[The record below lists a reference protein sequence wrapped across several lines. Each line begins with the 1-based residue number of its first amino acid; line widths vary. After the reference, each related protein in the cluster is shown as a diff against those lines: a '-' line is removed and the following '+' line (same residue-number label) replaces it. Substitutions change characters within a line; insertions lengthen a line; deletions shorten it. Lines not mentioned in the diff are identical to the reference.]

1 MRTCDARPVVSITIN
16 LLPWRENAREKV
28 RKDFLRNLVICFI
41 LSMIS
46 CMLAFYDVERRI
58 SKQVSRNGYLLTH
71 VSLLDKK
78 INQIKSIS
86 IQREQ
91 LDFRM
96 EVIQSLQGY
105 RPMVV
110 HVFDQLVKT
119 LPEGVY
125 YTNLSRQQ
133 QMLTIVG
140 LASVNGQVSS
150 LMRRL
155 DASPWLQGAELLSI
169 VESDQ
174 QQPLKRFVLE
184 VDVHQINNQPDEPD
198 S

>member
-1 MRTCDARPVVSITIN
+1 VSITIN